1 MNIFI
6 IIYFVSVVGAIIE
19 FIGHI
24 KKDGRLLLGEFILML
39 LVSFVP
45 VVNTLLLVSLL
56 EGIIS
61 SDAVLWKE
69 KQ

>member
-19 FIGHI
+19 FVLQIR
-24 KKDGRLLLGEFILML
+24 KEGRLVLGEFILML
-39 LVSFVP
+39 LASFVP
-45 VVNTLLLVSLL
+45 VVNTLLLISLL
-56 EGIIS
+56 DGIIS